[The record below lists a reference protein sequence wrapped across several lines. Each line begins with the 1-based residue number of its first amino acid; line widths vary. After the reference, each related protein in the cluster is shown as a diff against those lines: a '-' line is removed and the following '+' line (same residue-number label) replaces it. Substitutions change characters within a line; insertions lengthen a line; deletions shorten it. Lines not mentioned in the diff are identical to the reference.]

1 MNFLMLVLLL
11 ANVYIRTIGTATYTP
26 NLAISR
32 IPFDVPTDDI
42 CMRLQY
48 LDVIHIEHTMS
59 KLLGV
64 LINLG
69 FFGLKLMNCD
79 NEWIKST
86 TNANVYK
93 K

>member
-1 MNFLMLVLLL
+1 
-11 ANVYIRTIGTATYTP
+11 
-26 NLAISR
+26 
-32 IPFDVPTDDI
+32 
-42 CMRLQY
+42 MRLQY

-79 NEWIKST
+79 NEVDQIDDKR
-86 TNANVYK
+86 
-93 K
+93 